1 MPNAVEKYQELARK
15 RLALQEEDDR
25 ILAEMDKVWLELTP
39 REMDL
44 VDPEGKE
51 FREKARREKEGR

>member
-25 ILAEMDKVWLELTP
+25 ILAEMDKVWLELTSE
-39 REMDL
+39 EMDI
-44 VDPEGKE
+44 VDPAGKE